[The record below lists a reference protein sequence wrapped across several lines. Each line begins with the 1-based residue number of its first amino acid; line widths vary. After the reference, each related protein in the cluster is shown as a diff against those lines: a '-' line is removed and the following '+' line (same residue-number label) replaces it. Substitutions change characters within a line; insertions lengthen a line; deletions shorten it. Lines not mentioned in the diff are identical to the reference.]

1 MVKSSTT
8 GDLNS
13 TGLVAS
19 LAPTKGTPIDAI
31 KEWSITTFKC
41 GKQLV
46 NERLGKSQRTVD
58 SVLEGEIERL
68 KDTQERYRQILRTT
82 DDMVGIYLNLIT
94 KQQMLCESFNELAMK
109 ENKQATD
116 QQPMSN
122 GNSGSEPPTLNLTCD
137 FKQNAMMLK
146 NLSKNGEKL
155 ILALKFFS
163 SNLNTLVHKTI
174 EDTMITIRCYEKAR
188 LEYDAEK
195 NSVSNLLP
203 AQAVTANT
211 EKLISTKARYEK
223 LKEDVAVKL
232 QFLDENKN
240 KVIHKQLIL
249 FHNAF
254 SSFAAGNGHEFGEFD
269 GRAFIDCELLLIQIV
284 LRPHRKRQLT

>member
-58 SVLEGEIERL
+58 SVLESEIERL
-68 KDTQERYRQILRTT
+68 KDTQDRYRQILRTT
-82 DDMVGIYLNLIT
+82 DEMVNIYSSLIM
-94 KQQMLCESFNELAMK
+94 KQQMLCDNFNELAMK
-109 ENKQATD
+109 ENKQTAD
-116 QQPMSN
+116 QPMSN
-122 GNSGSEPPTLNLTCD
+122 GNSGTEPPTLNLTCD
-137 FKQNAMMLK
+137 FKQNAAMLK

-163 SNLNTLVHKTI
+163 SNLHTLVHKTI

-211 EKLISTKARYEK
+211 EKLISTKAKYEK
-223 LKEDVAVKL
+223 LKEDVAIKL

-254 SSFAAGNGHEFGEFD
+254 SSFAAGKSEIEFRWISMTMDLEFIYW
-269 GRAFIDCELLLIQIV
+269 F
-284 LRPHRKRQLT
+284 

>member
-58 SVLEGEIERL
+58 SVLENEIERL
-68 KDTQERYRQILRTT
+68 KETQDRYRQIQKSA
-82 DDMVGIYLNLIT
+82 DEMVNIYSNLIV
-94 KQQMLCESFNELAMK
+94 KQQMLCETFNELAMK
-109 ENKQATD
+109 ENKQTAD
-116 QQPMSN
+116 QPQMSN
-122 GNSGSEPPTLNLTCD
+122 GNSNNEPPTLNLTCD
-137 FKQNAMMLK
+137 FKQNAAMLK

-163 SNLNTLVHKTI
+163 SNLNTLVNKTI

-203 AQAVTANT
+203 AQAVTTNT
-211 EKLISTKARYEK
+211 EKLISTKAKYEK
-223 LKEDVAVKL
+223 LKEDVAIKL

-254 SSFAAGNGHEFGEFD
+254 SSFAAGESKIRFQSVAN
-269 GRAFIDCELLLIQIV
+269 R
-284 LRPHRKRQLT
+284 

>member
-82 DDMVGIYLNLIT
+82 DEMVSTYSSLIT
-94 KQQMLCESFNELAMK
+94 KQQILCESFNELAMK
-109 ENKQATD
+109 ENKQMVD

-122 GNSGSEPPTLNLTCD
+122 GNSNSETPTLNLTCD
-137 FKQNAMMLK
+137 FKQNAAMLK

-203 AQAVTANT
+203 AQAVTTNNT
-211 EKLISTKARYEK
+211 EKLISTKAKYEK
-223 LKEDVAVKL
+223 LKEDVAIKL

-254 SSFAAGNGHEFGEFD
+254 SSFAAGK
-269 GRAFIDCELLLIQIV
+269 LQTIQV
-284 LRPHRKRQLT
+284 SSYDDY